1 MKPYTELSQ
10 NPTQNDAQTLHCNGT
25 QFYLGAHLNKLGE
38 GKEKLG
44 EGKEKLGE
52 GKLKFEEG
60 KLKFAEGKF

>member
-25 QFYLGAHLNKLGE
+25 QFYLGAHLSKFEE
-38 GKEKLG
+38 GKAKFE
-44 EGKEKLGE
+44 E

-60 KLKFAEGKF
+60 KAKFEEGKLKFEEGKF